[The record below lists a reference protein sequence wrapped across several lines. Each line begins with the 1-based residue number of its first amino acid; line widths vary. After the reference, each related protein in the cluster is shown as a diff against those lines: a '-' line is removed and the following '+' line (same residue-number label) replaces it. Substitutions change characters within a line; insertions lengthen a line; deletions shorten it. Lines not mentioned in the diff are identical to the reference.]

1 MGERRRLS
9 EKARSRTATMANG
22 DQIERCSER
31 RWFLKERMKFSTGER
46 RSENV
51 RWCLGND
58 RESRSSPDTVVDAGS
73 GPRFLSFFG
82 CRAAQSPS
90 CAAPIS
96 SQPRNT
102 SATSFNADHGNGD
115 GFVVVS

>member
-1 MGERRRLS
+1 MANGGQIERLS
-9 EKARSRTATMANG
+9 E
-22 DQIERCSER
+22 R
-31 RWFLKERMKFSTGER
+31 RGILKERIECGTDER
-46 RSENV
+46 RIENV

-58 RESRSSPDTVVDAGS
+58 RESRSSPDTDVDVDAGS

-96 SQPRNT
+96 QASSQHFSNLV
-102 SATSFNADHGNGD
+102 NADQGNGD
-115 GFVVVS
+115 GFVGVS